1 MKITEENFV
10 KCMKNK
16 DEKALE
22 FTVKNYGGLMR
33 SVIHRILYSH
43 PEDAEECLFESVMKI
58 WHHINYYDES
68 KSTFSNWAAGIAK
81 YTALDRLRKLTKIE
95 PTVDIDQLSIEDIS
109 HITDNALFDEFFM
122 ELISCL
128 SDEDKSIFIRI
139 FWIGETAEETSEALG
154 KPKSQLYNR
163 ISRGKKKI
171 IANNPHLFRK
181 EL

>member
-1 MKITEENFV
+1 MRITEENFIEH
-10 KCMKNK
+10 MKNK
-16 DEKALE
+16 NEKALE
-22 FTVKNYGGLMR
+22 FIVKNYGGLMR
-33 SVIHRILYSH
+33 SVIHRILYSY

-58 WHHINYYDES
+58 WNHINCYDES

-95 PTVDIDQLSIEDIS
+95 PAVDIDNLSIKEVS

-128 SDEDKSIFIRI
+128 SDEDKAIFIRI
-139 FWIGETAEETSEALG
+139 FWIGETIEETSKALG
-154 KPKSQLYNR
+154 KSKNQLYNH

-181 EL
+181 EI